1 LPFQPEAISSRNT
14 AERRQMATERAVL
27 RHAIAAAA
35 AALCLAAA
43 PSSAIDTVGVHIE
56 KMARGSSRARDIQV
70 TIAFPGAK
78 SSSATVR
85 VARIDLGPELGS
97 FDDVRIDCAHPVIRE
112 PMFSCGDA
120 NLKFRSGLIGAQNI
134 RAALSW
140 NTESQS
146 LQFAGRGLR
155 IAGGSLRARATWTKR
170 RWTLAVDADL
180 LSLADLRK
188 LLGKASP
195 LPESWTLDGKL
206 GSLHAQLSGAAF
218 LQRIDADA
226 TIADAN
232 LSNPDG
238 TTAAEGFGS
247 HFSVHAQKRAKAW
260 QFDAAV
266 QAARGE
272 ILAGRWYWNFG
283 MQPMTADSRG
293 QWRSDGTLAVDN
305 AAVKLG
311 DMLAAGFAGEI
322 KPKGVVLI
330 PSMRMS
336 LTDFNFAALPP
347 QTRDGALAGTVVSQL
362 QGSGHFS
369 GSFEIQDDTP
379 VAVDIRLRNVTL
391 EDRSAKLAVAGLDGH
406 LVWNSLT
413 RSKQLLA
420 AIPPADIESRLNWR
434 GGLLYGVGIGGAAVQ
449 FVAAAG
455 DIRFTAPVRV
465 PILDGGLAIQTL
477 QLRRVGEAGMSI
489 RFDSTLEPISVP
501 LLCKAFGWP
510 EFAGTLSGRI
520 PDLNLEAGV
529 LTLGGALQAAVFD
542 GEVSVRDL
550 RLSDPFGARPR
561 LQANM
566 SFERLDLAAVT
577 GAFSFGKIT
586 GRISGHAND
595 LELVGWEPV
604 AFDASL
610 YTTPGDRS
618 RKRISQR
625 AVQNISSIGGG
636 TGAAAALQRGFLRFF
651 NEFSYSK
658 LGLSCKLAND
668 VCLMQGVEPRA
679 QGYYLVKGSGLPRI
693 DVIGEAHRIDWLSLV
708 ASLKQLPESQPSVGK
723 PP

>member
-1 LPFQPEAISSRNT
+1 
-14 AERRQMATERAVL
+14 ML
-27 RHAIAAAA
+27 RPAIAAAA
-35 AALCLAAA
+35 VALCLAA
-43 PSSAIDTVGVHIE
+43 PSGAIDTVDVHVDRV
-56 KMARGSSRARDIQV
+56 ARGSLSARDIQV
-70 TIAFPGAK
+70 TLAFPDAQ
-78 SSSATVR
+78 SSAATIR
-85 VARIDLGPELGS
+85 IARIDLGRELGS
-97 FDDVRIDCAHPVIRE
+97 FDDVRIDCAQPVIRE
-112 PMFSCGDA
+112 PTFSCGDA
-120 NLKFRSGLIGAQNI
+120 NLKFRSGRFGAQQL
-134 RAALSW
+134 RATLSW
-140 NTESQS
+140 NSESQS

-155 IAGGSLRARATWTKR
+155 IAGGNVQARGGWTKR
-170 RWTLAVDADL
+170 GWTLAVDADS
-180 LSLADLRK
+180 LSFAELRR
-188 LLGKASP
+188 LLGTASP
-195 LPESWTLDGKL
+195 LPVSWTLEGKL
-206 GSLHAQLSGAAF
+206 GSLHARLSGSASV
-218 LQRIDADA
+218 QRIDAEA
-226 TIADAN
+226 AIADAD
-232 LSNPDG
+232 LSNPEG
-238 TTAAEGFGS
+238 TTATEGFGS
-247 HFSVHAQKRAKAW
+247 RLSVRAARRKDAW
-260 QFDAAV
+260 QFDASV

-272 ILAGRWYWNFG
+272 ILAGRWYWNFSK
-283 MQPMTADSRG
+283 QPMNSDAQG
-293 QWRSDGTLAVDN
+293 QWRNDGTLVFDK

-311 DMLAAGFAGEI
+311 DMLAAGFSGTI
-322 KPKGVVLI
+322 KPKSAVLI
-330 PSMRMS
+330 ASMRIS
-336 LTDFNFAALPP
+336 LADFNFAALPP
-347 QTRDGALAGTVVSQL
+347 QTRDGALAGTIVSQL
-362 QGSGHFS
+362 QGGGHFN
-369 GSFEIQDDTP
+369 GSIEIQDGIP
-379 VAVDIRLRNVTL
+379 AALDIRLMNVTL
-391 EDRSAKLAVAGLDGH
+391 EDRSAKLAMAGLEGYF
-406 LVWNSLT
+406 VWNGLE

-420 AIPPADIESRLNWR
+420 ANVPADLASRLSWR
-434 GGLLYGVGIGGAAVQ
+434 SGLLYGVGIGGAAVQ
-449 FVAAAG
+449 FIAAG
-455 DIRFTAPVRV
+455 GDVRLTEPARI
-465 PILDGGLAIQTL
+465 PILNGGLSIKTL
-477 QLRRVGEAGMSI
+477 QLRRIGEPAMSI
-489 RFDSTLEPISVP
+489 RFDSILDPISVP

-561 LQANM
+561 LRANM

-651 NEFSYSK
+651 DEFSYSK

-668 VCLMQGVEPRA
+668 VCLMEGVEPHA

-693 DVIGEAHRIDWLSLV
+693 DVIGDAHRIDWLSLV
-708 ASLKQLPESQPSVGK
+708 ASLKQLPESEAAAGK